1 MRFVWAV
8 LAFVLA
14 AVLVGTGIAQRTI
27 FLGPKDV
34 TADLTVEQ
42 PQRYTMIDGDVLRAQ
57 PGEQTLTARGDGPLF
72 VAQARTADLE
82 AWLSDVAYNR
92 VSLEQSGETSSVLV
106 EPKADAAA
114 RPAAEGAAE
123 ALVDSDLWLHTVSDE
138 NTLRERMQLP
148 NGVSLLV
155 ASDGSAV
162 APNDLALSWPLDTAT
177 PWAGPLIVLG
187 GLFALL
193 GIVLYVLAVRH
204 SRRGRG
210 PRRKG
215 PPPMP
220 TEPIDVPHRRTARS
234 KGAVTDDTSAPP
246 VSEGKTDSVIGRR
259 SRRRGL
265 LVLPA
270 IGISAILLSG
280 CTPDAWPQLAGTP
293 SPTSSPSAVPDANL
307 QAPAMTEAQA
317 ARILE
322 RVSETL
328 GEADKNLDSALAG
341 TRLSG
346 TALAERTTAYA
357 VRPSVADYALPA
369 TVPTG
374 EIRILVPQAYDA
386 WPRTTLMLVQ
396 HGADKKVAPLILTMT
411 QEDPWANYKIGN
423 VSEMLP
429 AAELPDMAPAWLG
442 AKLAPPDSPFLETA
456 PESLA
461 GEFADVIDNGEKSP
475 SYAKFDAAAL
485 TFAKSVQDVRAKL
498 VQALSD
504 SGAASTSALTFDAVP
519 ADDAPVAL
527 SSIASGAVVAVTIK
541 DVQNVA
547 PTQPGVDI
555 RLTNNAPAKAITGVE
570 SSAKGFVTTYGMQLF
585 FAVPG
590 HDSKEPITLL
600 AASQQLLSVEVIP

>member
-14 AVLVGTGIAQRTI
+14 AVLVGAGIAQRTI
-27 FLGPKDV
+27 FLGPKNV
-34 TADLTVEQ
+34 TAEMSVDE

-57 PGEQTLTARGDGPLF
+57 PGEQTLIARGDGPLF

-82 AWLSDVAYNR
+82 AWLSDVPYNH
-92 VSLEQSGETSSVLV
+92 VSLSKSGKPSNALV
-106 EPKADAAA
+106 KPEAGAAT
-114 RPAAEGAAE
+114 RPAADEGTE
-123 ALVDSDLWLHTVSDE
+123 ALVDSDLWLHTASDE
-138 NTLRERMQLP
+138 DTLRERMQIP
-148 NGVSLLV
+148 DGVSLLV
-155 ASDGSAV
+155 ASDGKSV
-162 APNDLALSWPLDTAT
+162 APKDLALSWPLDTAT

-187 GLFALL
+187 GLFALG
-193 GIVLYVLAVRH
+193 GIVLYVLAIRH

-215 PPPMP
+215 PPPSP
-220 TEPIDVPHRRTARS
+220 TEPIDVPRRRGRRAKAIGSGTAPAQAADRRT
-234 KGAVTDDTSAPP
+234 
-246 VSEGKTDSVIGRR
+246 
-259 SRRRGL
+259 RRRGL
-265 LVLPA
+265 LVIPA
-270 IGISAILLSG
+270 IGLSAALLSG
-280 CTPDAWPQLAGTP
+280 CTPDAWPQPAGTP
-293 SPTSSPSAVPDANL
+293 SPTSSPTAAPEANQ

-328 GEADKNLDSALAG
+328 ADADKNLDSALAG

-346 TALAERTTAYA
+346 TALTERTTAYT
-357 VRPSVADYALPA
+357 VRKSVADYALPA
-369 TVPTG
+369 TIPTG
-374 EIRILVPQAYDA
+374 DIRILVPQAYDA

-396 HGADKKVAPLILTMT
+396 HGSDKKVAPLILTMT
-411 QEDPWANYKIGN
+411 QQDPWSNYKIGN

-442 AKLAPPDSPFLETA
+442 AKLAPPDSPFLEVA
-456 PESLA
+456 PENLA
-461 GEFADVIDNGEKSP
+461 RDFADVIDNGEKSP
-475 SYAKFDAAAL
+475 AYAKFDTAAL

-504 SGAASTSALTFDAVP
+504 SGAATTSALTFDAVP
-519 ADDAPVAL
+519 GSDAPVAL
-527 SSIASGAVVAVTIK
+527 SSIESGAVVAVTIK

-590 HDSKEPITLL
+590 HDSKDPITLL
-600 AASQQLLSVEVIP
+600 AASQQLVSVEVIP